1 MLTRTGLTAQSA
13 KSVLPN
19 AISLR
24 FPQKPL
30 DRFSQNGGGGDA
42 GAGPLLLSTTGSSGL
57 RTWPLQVE
65 PVAGGWDRS
74 SKARRAREADTAS
87 RRGGGAGP
95 ESLGPGPKW
104 AGPAG
109 RAAGRDP
116 ASCSPAVRQ
125 GAPPARPTSRSALR
139 LGPSETTAAALPPGR
154 PGPIRAVPRCGWPL
168 RRCWWPT
175 RCG

>member
-30 DRFSQNGGGGDA
+30 DRFSQNRGGGDA

-87 RRGGGAGP
+87 RRGGGAGWAEP
-95 ESLGPGPKW
+95 ARRAWGRGRSGRGRPGEPRAGTRRPAVRPSARGRRPLGPPPAPPSGSAP
-104 AGPAG
+104 ARRRRRRFRLAG
-109 RAAGRDP
+109 RAQYEQSHDVAGP
-116 ASCSPAVRQ
+116 
-125 GAPPARPTSRSALR
+125 
-139 LGPSETTAAALPPGR
+139 
-154 PGPIRAVPRCGWPL
+154 
-168 RRCWWPT
+168 
-175 RCG
+175 